1 MSVRDLK
8 LRSKILYSTGL
19 VVVLS
24 FVCVIWLVS
33 SRSVEMA
40 KTSSFEMVSHAAREY
55 ANQVANEL
63 NLPIDTARTL
73 VSSFEGMKETNNTN
87 RTTMNSAIVN
97 VLQDNPS
104 FLAAWTLWEPN
115 ALDGNDANYINQ
127 LGSDATGRYIPYWNS
142 QDGKIKLE
150 LLTNFETPG
159 AGDYYLIPKETHK
172 ETILD
177 PLSYKVNG
185 KEVLMTSLIAPI
197 MINNNSTFV
206 GVAGADI
213 ALDTIQKMIFDI
225 KPLNTGYACLVSN
238 NGKYVSNPDP
248 DKIGKDLDTQE
259 IKESIKDGKSYTI
272 SNKEYYRLYAPVTI
286 GQTTTPWSL
295 EITVPMAT
303 ILAQANAIRNFS
315 IIVALIAMLVI
326 GLVIYIVSG
335 GITKPIVHT
344 SEVLKDISQGDGD
357 LTKRLNIVSND
368 EVGQLTQHFNRFIG
382 DIHSIVK
389 EVTDTASTLGATS
402 EELSAAAQEATVNS
416 EQVAGTLEQLA
427 SGATEQARTVE
438 KIGEV
443 IRQLAAHTQH
453 VAANTEIVSS
463 SSNKAVQA
471 AELGALQAE
480 NAVQKIGEI
489 REVTD
494 QTAEVISQLGEQ
506 SSQIGQIVD
515 VITGIA
521 SQTNLLALNA
531 AIEAARAGEQGRG
544 FAVVAEEV
552 RKLAEQSSVS
562 AAQISTLIGN
572 IQHETERAV
581 GIMEKGKVEVAA
593 GVETVNLAGNS
604 FKTIVSEV
612 KTVVEQ
618 IQQVTEATKQ
628 IAEGSSQAVKS
639 VENIGVL
646 AEEAAANTQE
656 VSASS
661 EEQSATMIS
670 VSQSAEALAKIGE
683 TLTQLVGKFKL

>member
-1 MSVRDLK
+1 MSLRDL
-8 LRSKILYSTGL
+8 RIRNKILLSTGL
-19 VVVLS
+19 VVVIS
-24 FVCVIWLVS
+24 FVCVILLVS
-33 SRSVEMA
+33 SRSVDMA
-40 KTSSFEMVSHAAREY
+40 KTSSFEMVSHAANEY
-55 ANQVANEL
+55 GNQVTNEL
-63 NLPIDTARTL
+63 NVPMDTVRTL
-73 VSSFEGMKETNNTN
+73 ASSFEGMKETNNPN
-87 RTTMNSAIVN
+87 RTTMNAMIVN

-104 FLAAWTLWEPN
+104 FLATWTVWEPN
-115 ALDGNDANYINQ
+115 ALDGHDADYENQ
-127 LGSDATGRYIPYWNS
+127 PGYDATGRFIPYWNRG
-142 QDGKIKLE
+142 DGNIKLAP
-150 LLTNFETPG
+150 LKDYETPG
-159 AGDYYLIPKETHK
+159 AGDYYLIPKKTHK

-177 PLSYKVNG
+177 PISYKVNG

-197 MINNNSTFV
+197 MINNNSTFA

-213 ALDTIQKMIFDI
+213 ALDTVQKMISNI

-238 NGKYVSNPDP
+238 NGKYVSNPDS
-248 DKIGKDLDTQE
+248 KEIGKDLDNQAV
-259 IKESIKDGKSYTI
+259 KESIKNGKTYTV
-272 SNKEYYRLYAPVTI
+272 SNNEYYRLYEPITI

-315 IIVALIAMLVI
+315 IIVALIAILVI
-326 GLVIYIVSG
+326 GLVIYLVSG
-335 GITKPIVHT
+335 GITKPIIQT

-357 LTKRLNIVSND
+357 LTKRLKVVSND
-368 EVGQLTQHFNRFIG
+368 EIGKLSKHFNRFIG

-402 EELSAAAQEATVNS
+402 EELSAAAQEATVTS
-416 EQVAGTLEQLA
+416 EQVAGTLGQLA

-438 KIGEV
+438 EISEV
-443 IRQLAAHTQH
+443 IKQLAAHTQK
-453 VAANTEIVSS
+453 VAENAEIVSS
-463 SSNKAVQA
+463 SGNKAAIA
-471 AELGALQAE
+471 AEKGALQAE
-480 NAVQKIGEI
+480 DAVQRIGEI
-489 REVTD
+489 REITN
-494 QTAEVISQLGEQ
+494 QTAEVIAQLGDQ

-552 RKLAEQSSVS
+552 RKLAEQSSMS
-562 AAQISTLIGN
+562 AAQISTLISN
-572 IQHETERAV
+572 IQHEVKRAV
-581 GIMEKGKVEVAA
+581 GIMEKGKGEVAA

-604 FKTIVSEV
+604 FKAIVTEV

-618 IQQVTEATKQ
+618 IHQVTEATKQ
-628 IAEGSSQAVKS
+628 IAEGSFQAVKS
-639 VENIGVL
+639 VENIGII

>member
-1 MSVRDLK
+1 MSLRDL
-8 LRSKILYSTGL
+8 RIRNKILLSTGL

-24 FVCVIWLVS
+24 FVCVIFLVS
-33 SRSVEMA
+33 LRSVEMA
-40 KTSSFEMVSHAAREY
+40 KTSSFEMASHMADEY
-55 ANQVANEL
+55 SNQVKNEL
-63 NLPIDTARTL
+63 SVPMDTVRTL
-73 VSSFEGMKETNNTN
+73 ASSFEGMKVTNNTN
-87 RTTMNSAIVN
+87 RTTMNAMIVN
-97 VLQDNPS
+97 VLQGNPS
-104 FLAAWTLWEPN
+104 FLANWSVWEPN
-115 ALDGNDANYINQ
+115 ALDGNDANYQNQ
-127 LGSDATGRYIPYWNS
+127 PGYDATGRFIPYWNR
-142 QDGKIKLE
+142 GNGNIKLAP
-150 LLTNFETPG
+150 LTGYDTPG
-159 AGDYYLIPKETHK
+159 AGDYYLIPKKTHK

-185 KEVLMTSLIAPI
+185 KEVLMTSLAAPI
-197 MINNNSTFV
+197 MVNNNSTFV
-206 GVAGADI
+206 GVVGADI
-213 ALDTIQKMIFDI
+213 ALDTIQKMISNI

-248 DKIGKDLDTQE
+248 KEIGKVLDNQAV
-259 IKESIKDGKSYTI
+259 IASIKNGKTYTL
-272 SNKEYYRLYAPVTI
+272 SNNEYYRLYEPIII
-286 GQTTTPWSL
+286 GHTTTPWSL

-303 ILAQANAIRNFS
+303 ILAQANSIRNFS
-315 IIVALIAMLVI
+315 IIVALIAILVI
-326 GLVIYIVSG
+326 GLVIYLVSG
-335 GITKPIVHT
+335 GITKPIIQT

-357 LTKRLNIVSND
+357 LTKRLNVVSND
-368 EVGQLTQHFNRFIG
+368 EVGKLAQHFNRFIG

-402 EELSAAAQEATVNS
+402 EELSAAAQEATVTS
-416 EQVAGTLEQLA
+416 EQVAGTLGQLA

-438 KIGEV
+438 EISEV
-443 IRQLAAHTQH
+443 IKRLAVHTQQ
-453 VAANTEIVSS
+453 VAENAEIASS
-463 SSNKAVQA
+463 SGNKAAQA
-471 AELGALQAE
+471 AETGALQAE
-480 NAVQKIGEI
+480 DAVQKIGEI
-489 REVTD
+489 SKITA
-494 QTAEVISQLGEQ
+494 QTAEVIAQLGDQ

-552 RKLAEQSSVS
+552 RKLAEQSSMS
-562 AAQISTLIGN
+562 AAQISTLISN
-572 IQHETERAV
+572 IQNEAKSAV
-581 GIMEKGKVEVAA
+581 GIMEKGKAEVAA

-604 FKTIVSEV
+604 FKAIVTEV

-618 IQQVTEATKQ
+618 INQVTEATKQ

-639 VENIGVL
+639 VENIGVI

-661 EEQSATMIS
+661 EEQSATMTS